1 MRDGQT
7 IMNKKR
13 SLHNLNQ
20 GLLCKIRSTTQKWLL
35 KRIGKNSINHQTKV
49 IEKGTSII
57 TETQAR
63 KTFPQNAKF
72 LYSTWLLLCA
82 SENQVEPPLN
92 NSNSW
97 CFLSL
102 DNPFMPRDF
111 ARAFNSGSFIA
122 LKLSSTGCF
131 CSASL

>member
-63 KTFPQNAKF
+63 KDSDISSECEIPLFNLASP
-72 LYSTWLLLCA
+72 LCI
-82 SENQVEPPLN
+82 
-92 NSNSW
+92 
-97 CFLSL
+97 
-102 DNPFMPRDF
+102 RK
-111 ARAFNSGSFIA
+111 SG
-122 LKLSSTGCF
+122 
-131 CSASL
+131 

>member
-1 MRDGQT
+1 
-7 IMNKKR
+7 MNKKR

-20 GLLCKIRSTTQKWLL
+20 GLPCKIRSTTQKWLL
-35 KRIGKNSINHQTKV
+35 KRIGKNTINRQTKV

-57 TETQAR
+57 TETR
-63 KTFPQNAKF
+63 MKRLKTFPRNAKF

-82 SENQVEPPLN
+82 SENQVELLLN

-111 ARAFNSGSFIA
+111 ASAFNSGSFIA
-122 LKLSSTGCF
+122 LKSSSTGCF